1 MKVIIDLIEDIRASI
16 NNEASFSLRAVGLK
30 EDEKS
35 QFTPLWQ
42 SDINQYKVDDKTKKL
57 YLFLGREAA
66 VSIGELLETL
76 NALANEKMMYEVC
89 ISYAKEEQRID
100 APLLGF
106 GESLE
111 EKKYLLFIAEA

>member
-16 NNEASFSLRAVGLK
+16 NNDEHFSLRAVGLK

-35 QFTPLWQ
+35 QFTPVWQ
-42 SDINQYKVDDKTKKL
+42 SDINQYKVDDDAKRL
-57 YLFLGREAA
+57 YLFLGKEQA
-66 VSIGELLETL
+66 VNIGECLQTL
-76 NALANEKMMYEVC
+76 NGLDNKKMMYEVC
-89 ISYAKEEQRID
+89 VAYSKEGKRVD

-111 EKKYLLFIAEA
+111 EKKYLLFISEA